1 MKKSILKDISSKASK
16 VAIQKHLKLVV
27 ANVPFSDNFLGNA
40 NTLNFDDNVLNG
52 MVVGVDAVDI
62 TDDILT
68 LLRSD
73 REKALQNDNLDNS
86 DDNK

>member
-1 MKKSILKDISSKASK
+1 
-16 VAIQKHLKLVV
+16 
-27 ANVPFSDNFLGNA
+27 
-40 NTLNFDDNVLNG
+40 

-73 REKALQNDNLDNS
+73 KEKALQNDNLDNS